1 MLNRLNRK
9 SGISLI
15 VLSITIIV
23 MIILASTTIISYNGI
38 LEDTL
43 KKDFANEIYSIQKL
57 VESYK
62 FLNGE
67 YPILD
72 EYVLNMDKIEENYR
86 FEFEN
91 ESIVDGNI
99 KLYVIDL
106 NKCDVQNV
114 KRGNKKSDKDIYVV
128 SKDTGIVYYIDGVVI
143 NNMKYYTLTSDL
155 KNEIFV

>member
-57 VESYK
+57 VGSYK

-114 KRGNKKSDKDIYVV
+114 KRGNKKNDKDIYVV

>member
-1 MLNRLNRK
+1 MLNRLNGK

-57 VESYK
+57 VEGYK

-143 NNMKYYTLTSDL
+143 NNIKYYTLTSDL